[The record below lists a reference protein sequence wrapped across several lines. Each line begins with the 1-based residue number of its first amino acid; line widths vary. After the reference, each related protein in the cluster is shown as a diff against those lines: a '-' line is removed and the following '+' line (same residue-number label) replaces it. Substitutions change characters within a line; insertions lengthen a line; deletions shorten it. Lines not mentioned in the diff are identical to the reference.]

1 MVARGD
7 LGVEMPAEQVP
18 AIQKR
23 IVRACRRLGKPVI
36 VATQMLESMV
46 SARAPTR
53 APGSWQNFG
62 WSRVGQPEFTVL
74 ISATVR
80 NFQSQHEVFVRTG
93 ESTQALAVPSKPSG
107 KGSAVN
113 GGEFLMLA
121 LATCYCNDLYRE
133 AARLEIPVVGVEVQA
148 TAEFPGVGLAATN
161 IRYEV
166 RVTSPARAEDIA
178 DLVRQT
184 DAVAEVH
191 NTIRAGA
198 SVSLSTLG

>member
-1 MVARGD
+1 M
-7 LGVEMPAEQVP
+7 
-18 AIQKR
+18 
-23 IVRACRRLGKPVI
+23 
-36 VATQMLESMV
+36 
-46 SARAPTR
+46 
-53 APGSWQNFG
+53 
-62 WSRVGQPEFTVL
+62 L

-80 NFQSQHEVFVRTG
+80 NSQTQHEVFVRTG

-133 AARLEIPVVGVEVQA
+133 AERLQVPVDGVEVQA

-198 SVSLSTLG
+198 AVSLSRPG